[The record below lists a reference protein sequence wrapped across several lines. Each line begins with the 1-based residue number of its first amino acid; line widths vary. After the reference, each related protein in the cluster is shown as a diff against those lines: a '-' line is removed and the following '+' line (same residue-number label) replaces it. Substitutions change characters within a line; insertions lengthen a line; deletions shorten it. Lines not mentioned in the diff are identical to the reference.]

1 MIPDLDE
8 VYDDDDD
15 YIHPL
20 PWRAGSQV
28 GRTLYDATLTG
39 DGGGKPGRLI
49 GVMDTEEGAAVVVV
63 SVNTL
68 AKARAFTA
76 MQSMDPGLWFDPTT
90 AVEAYLQAAL
100 RELHAI
106 IEGETPS

>member
-1 MIPDLDE
+1 MIPDLDQ
-8 VYDDDDD
+8 VYDDD
-15 YIHPL
+15 IHPL

-28 GRTLYDATLTG
+28 GRTLYDATLKS
-39 DGGGKPGRLI
+39 DGGMPGRLI
-49 GVMDTEEGAAVVVV
+49 GVMDTEEGALVVVV

-76 MQSMDPGLWFDPTT
+76 MQAMDPGLWFEPTT